1 MAEKRIKKKDI
12 EKELEDMDINS
23 ALERIVKIQNEHGI
37 SLEKLYDRYL
47 KKKAAYEKECAR
59 YEKMC
64 CFEKDAYKKGV
75 RFVAGVDEAGRG
87 PLAGPVVAAAV
98 ILPENVFIEGLN
110 DSKQL
115 TAKKRDELFDIIKE
129 KALSYG
135 IGIVDEKCI
144 DEINILNAARKAM
157 AIAVKE
163 LKPQPDLVLVD
174 AERLVDVNINQ
185 ISIIRGDTLSVSIAA
200 ASIIAKVTRDRM
212 ICSLDQVY
220 PEYGFAK
227 HKGYGTKEHIDAI
240 KKYGICPIHRIS
252 FTKNF
257 I

>member
-1 MAEKRIKKKDI
+1 MTDKRIKKKDI
-12 EKELEDMDINS
+12 EKELDDMDIYS
-23 ALERIVKIQNEHGI
+23 ALERITEIQNEYGI
-37 SLEKLYDRYL
+37 SLEKLYDKYS

-64 CFEKDAYKKGV
+64 CFEKDAYKRGI

-98 ILPENVFIEGLN
+98 ILPENMFIEGLN
-110 DSKQL
+110 DSKKL
-115 TAKKRDELFDIIKE
+115 TAKRREELFDVIKE

-157 AIAVKE
+157 GIAVNS
-163 LKPQPDLVLVD
+163 LKPKPDLVLID

-185 ISIIRGDTLSVSIAA
+185 LSIVRGDTLSVSIAA

-212 ICSLDQVY
+212 ICRLDKDY
-220 PEYGFAK
+220 PQYGFAK

-257 I
+257 T